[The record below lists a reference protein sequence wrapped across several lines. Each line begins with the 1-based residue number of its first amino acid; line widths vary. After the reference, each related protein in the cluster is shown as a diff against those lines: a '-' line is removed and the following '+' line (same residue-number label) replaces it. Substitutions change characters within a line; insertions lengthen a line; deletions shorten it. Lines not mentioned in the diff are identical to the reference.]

1 MQWTLESVT
10 RAIVNLLLNPNADS
24 PLNCDA
30 GNAIRAGDMLAFN
43 SMAKMYTV
51 EMAMQASLNEAEEL
65 LQQKQ

>member
-1 MQWTLESVT
+1 MT

-51 EMAMQASLNEAEEL
+51 EMAMQASLTEAEEL

>member
-1 MQWTLESVT
+1 VT

-43 SMAKMYTV
+43 TMAKMYCIEYAT
-51 EMAMQASLNEAEEL
+51 EESADEAEKILDEYIL
-65 LQQKQ
+65 LTD